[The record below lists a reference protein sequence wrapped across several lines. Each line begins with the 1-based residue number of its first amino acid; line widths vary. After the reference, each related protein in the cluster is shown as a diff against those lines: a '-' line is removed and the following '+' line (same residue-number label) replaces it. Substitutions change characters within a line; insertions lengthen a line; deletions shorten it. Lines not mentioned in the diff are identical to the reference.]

1 VKRVYGGAFSGHNIL
16 LVGQELVVLRTGAK
30 AVMAELHK
38 LLDHEVGLHIQRL
51 ATKLMSP
58 KTVLKWHPRSNS
70 CQQFADTLL
79 DGEDFEHLFPLFPK
93 AFVENEAA
101 RKTPGFEWPRYL
113 ISFNDHIDGLAAL
126 GFQPKSIISEFCQAK
141 RDRCDIIEFAEL
153 ALLEAKIEAENPSA
167 SKAKRKINL
176 SLRTT
181 NRGKGARLNKDSYFE
196 LLLTPFG
203 SPDVAAKEITEG
215 LLDALWDLPRDTMS
229 LLQLHILRPSSK
241 YYTAENTS
249 LKPQEWLEN
258 RLRVFRQLDLF
269 ASLAGG
275 FGAAVLEVL
284 NSNPQ
289 ALKDLAIP
297 HARIYGTAH
306 ASEKMAFL

>member
-1 VKRVYGGAFSGHNIL
+1 MKRVYGGAFSGHNIL
-16 LVGQELVVLRTGAK
+16 LVEQELVVLRTFITAAENCKLHGKISMQRESLRTGAK

-38 LLDHEVGLHIQRL
+38 LLDHEVGLHIRRL

-126 GFQPKSIISEFCQAK
+126 GFQPKSIISKFCQAK

-153 ALLEAKIEAENPSA
+153 ALLEVDLLSNKQV
-167 SKAKRKINL
+167 KR
-176 SLRTT
+176 
-181 NRGKGARLNKDSYFE
+181 
-196 LLLTPFG
+196 
-203 SPDVAAKEITEG
+203 
-215 LLDALWDLPRDTMS
+215 
-229 LLQLHILRPSSK
+229 RPSG
-241 YYTAENTS
+241 
-249 LKPQEWLEN
+249 LI
-258 RLRVFRQLDLF
+258 VCLF
-269 ASLAGG
+269 
-275 FGAAVLEVL
+275 
-284 NSNPQ
+284 
-289 ALKDLAIP
+289 
-297 HARIYGTAH
+297 
-306 ASEKMAFL
+306 